1 MIWKRVPKAT
11 HVGLD
16 VLYVGVYDAIA
27 HFNNCEIAA
36 LDIMEL
42 LKVDPG
48 YLSTCVVNVCPFIV
62 CWNYRKNVGRCCV
75 IPKTKA
81 ARQKH

>member
-1 MIWKRVPKAT
+1 MIWNRVPKAT

-27 HFNNCEIAA
+27 HFNNGEKAA

-48 YLSTCVVNVCPFIV
+48 YMMKSCRSFNMRCKRLSI
-62 CWNYRKNVGRCCV
+62 YSMLEL
-75 IPKTKA
+75 
-81 ARQKH
+81 QKKR